1 MLTRPVCARWE
12 GEDYF
17 PEGGRR
23 RLDTRT
29 MAEVVDV
36 LSELSIAQI
45 IGLTVLA
52 SALVLRVASIFFH
65 IQTKGALIKD
75 D

>member
-1 MLTRPVCARWE
+1 
-12 GEDYF
+12 
-17 PEGGRR
+17 
-23 RLDTRT
+23 